1 MSQPANQNNNQPN
14 QPTILEQAKQGQPE
28 AVAAL
33 INRSL
38 KPKGLEATAQ
48 RQGDCLEITLSSA
61 QVPNPK
67 ATTAL
72 IQRGMTILQAEGLR
86 RVKVRSRRNDG
97 ALAWEQEFTIAAEV
111 PINVPI
117 NGDSK
122 AKETIS
128 NITHATQPRGEA
140 LNPQPQTS
148 DPQNSP
154 NNDLNNYSNNYP
166 NGTSAGTL
174 IAENSSNSPIPSQ
187 SMAVLSANTES
198 PRGYPGAQDSGTQ
211 YGDATINKANNMMA
225 NLANIS
231 SEITVIHSS
240 INNVPEYQ
248 DIVVRFMTDGDH
260 GKGEKKIRCLTTLS
274 ELLQVINKSTF
285 PFRGVNNNPALQ
297 YLLETIADCTVT
309 DEQGDQV
316 LRHMMILQ
324 PGYTW
329 QPVNLR
335 LVTKVY
341 IESAPEMSDGSAI
354 SHPGITVDLAKSAPT
369 MASWRDSEVT
379 ITAAQRSVDE
389 LTEIP
394 EASIDDTLEDFVNDF
409 LPGVAASSSL
419 DLVPSDDLT
428 SSEAKEIKPVP
439 TPTANVVPPQALSK
453 AATAKAATETEWQVA
468 ASTTAEVSEIAA
480 VSANP
485 SITDSLDDFLG
496 DFISEPDLSQQ
507 ANSRPK
513 TEVAVRTIRSIQTQ
527 MEGDDVFGDMWNG
540 ELPSSQAQDV
550 TIGSVIDS
558 VVDSID
564 VTVANSMEL
573 RSNSNSVNNSV
584 ADTSDGSLLDWEM
597 EPTNQPIIESAPEI
611 ELVSLSTNLELQ
623 STTERAITDADSFDI
638 GWDLVE
644 QDNTAVDPLLE
655 QILAVNLDEITSVTA
670 SSLPSLPNL
679 EDVNLSL
686 GNDPLI
692 QQLSAPAS
700 LVDSGL
706 DSISAT
712 DSLAEDDL
720 FGSFGSTGADSMSS
734 IINALPIPEVTSFG
748 SLDARNL
755 VQNTPQIEEL
765 IAPILETVT
774 ESLDT
779 VQTDTPEP
787 ELLEDLFGGW
797 NEAPKATQKKK
808 VIEEVIEKAIESVAV
823 SSSTQDISSAQD
835 IITKPTNIQ
844 TDSDVTSNVPST
856 GAVRSSEPTR
866 KPGPVLANE
875 IAEIM
880 SARQALDTQISD
892 NQETA
897 VDNIGDDSLFN
908 DFVFSINFNPES
920 QIDSK
925 ELANTTPWQSNSN
938 ENPPARLSI
947 SGLSDEITL

>member
-128 NITHATQPRGEA
+128 NITNATQPRGDTP
-140 LNPQPQTS
+140 NPQPPTS

-154 NNDLNNYSNNYP
+154 NKDLNNYPNNYP
-166 NGTSAGTL
+166 NNTNAEPL
-174 IAENSSNSPIPSQ
+174 IAENSSMPSR
-187 SMAVLSANTES
+187 SMAALSPDTES
-198 PRGYPGAQDSGTQ
+198 PKAYTGAQDSGAQ
-211 YGDATINKANNMMA
+211 YGDATINKENNMMA

-240 INNVPEYQ
+240 IDNVPEYQ

-341 IESAPEMSDGSAI
+341 IESAPEISDGSAI
-354 SHPGITVDLAKSAPT
+354 SHQGITVDLAKSAPR
-369 MASWRDSEVT
+369 MSSWRESEVT
-379 ITAAQRSVDE
+379 ITAAQRSVEE

-409 LPGVAASSSL
+409 LPGVETSSSTNL
-419 DLVPSDDLT
+419 VSSDLMPSDLIP
-428 SSEAKEIKPVP
+428 SEVKPVP
-439 TPTANVVPPQALSK
+439 EPTANVVLPQAVSK
-453 AATAKAATETEWQVA
+453 VATETEWQLA
-468 ASTTAEVSEIAA
+468 GSTTAEINEIAA

-507 ANSRPK
+507 ANSRPQ
-513 TEVAVRTIRSIQTQ
+513 TEVAVRTIKSIENQ
-527 MEGDDVFGDMWNG
+527 MEGDDVFGDMWDG
-540 ELPSSQAQDV
+540 EIEPSQAQDTTV
-550 TIGSVIDS
+550 SS
-558 VVDSID
+558 VVDSTD
-564 VTVANSMEL
+564 VTVTNPIEL
-573 RSNSNSVNNSV
+573 LSNANSVNNSV
-584 ADTSDGSLLDWEM
+584 SDISDSSLLDWEV
-597 EPTNQPIIESAPEI
+597 ESTSQPIVESALEI
-611 ELVSLSTNLELQ
+611 ELSSLSTNSNYQ
-623 STTERAITDADSFDI
+623 STTENPLTDADSFDI

-644 QDNTAVDPLLE
+644 QDNTATDPLLAE
-655 QILAVNLDEITSVTA
+655 ILAVSLDGIMPVTA
-670 SSLPSLPNL
+670 STLPSLPNL
-679 EDVNLSL
+679 ENVNLFL
-686 GNDPLI
+686 GDDPLI

-720 FGSFGSTGADSMSS
+720 FGGFGSAGADSMTS
-734 IINALPIPEVTSFG
+734 ISKLLTIPEVTSFG
-748 SLDARNL
+748 SLDSRNFSR
-755 VQNTPQIEEL
+755 NTPQIEEL
-765 IAPILETVT
+765 IEPVLETVT
-774 ESLDT
+774 ESMDT

-787 ELLEDLFGGW
+787 EPLEDLFGGW
-797 NEAPKATQKKK
+797 NDAPKKAQKKK
-808 VIEEVIEKAIESVAV
+808 VIEQAIESVAV
-823 SSSTQDISSAQD
+823 SSSTQDIIA
-835 IITKPTNIQ
+835 KPTNMQ
-844 TDSDVTSNVPST
+844 TDRDGTSNVPST

-866 KPGPVLANE
+866 KLGPVLANE

-880 SARQALDTQISD
+880 SAHQALDTQVSD
-892 NQETA
+892 DQETA
-897 VDNIGDDSLFN
+897 VDNIGDDGLFN
-908 DFVFSINFNPES
+908 DFVFSINFKPES
-920 QIDSK
+920 QTDSK
-925 ELANTTPWQSNSN
+925 ELSDSTPWQSNSN
-938 ENPPARLSI
+938 ENSPTRLSI